1 MSCTVQ
7 NVAGTL
13 MAAAT
18 TDEFKTQAASQ
29 PVSHKRNKPFPLGN
43 ADMFNHVQESCS
55 VWWPLFAAEELSV
68 EKIFCIGRSQ
78 AKLCNSNF
86 TLYTLKHDPPID
98 IVCAGLICLTW

>member
-29 PVSHKRNKPFPLGN
+29 PVSPASLNKPFPLGN
-43 ADMFNHVQESCS
+43 ADMFNHVQYVLCVGLCLQLRNSLLRRFSALAGHRQSCAIAT
-55 VWWPLFAAEELSV
+55 LHFAPH
-68 EKIFCIGRSQ
+68 
-78 AKLCNSNF
+78 
-86 TLYTLKHDPPID
+86 TLKHDPPIEAY
-98 IVCAGLICLTW
+98 IVRG